1 MLTAV
6 GGFLL
11 HGVIFMNEKEL
22 YYFYFDESNRNG
34 NIKFKNGLPN
44 FWCKSEGVQRE
55 VNYYVGCY
63 LGWNASSLE
72 SALAEYQ
79 EFEKQS
85 KAVLF
90 PGADSECVELK
101 SQKIRANYEY
111 GLKTFTSKY
120 IKFYT
125 SLFDFLLKTDAIY
138 QLNII
143 APFEILMSDGLEFT
157 FKNPYSQKIIRGFR
171 YSITKFLQNYADNE
185 VMSYLEDFLSTND
198 AAKFK
203 TATISKLHS
212 VIEWGSGVERK
223 REEVAVLAVVL
234 EMLEECTIS
243 IKNYPIKFNY
253 MIDAYGFKATLLER
267 SIPSNCAIIQID
279 NEKDTKRAIESEF
292 KNVTEVDS
300 KNCAGVRICDIV
312 AGFVC
317 NMLKAITRAL
327 NPNESALDDKKA
339 NAQLCILS
347 KDWFDITE
355 EQFTLYKTIGNYL
368 AADELPHYTVTT
380 GKYADDVAMLFSL
393 LHYFKKFKDYE
404 NYKRRNLSKH
414 VKEFHSFSMQRLSA
428 SLFCL

>member
-1 MLTAV
+1 
-6 GGFLL
+6 
-11 HGVIFMNEKEL
+11 MNEKEL

-34 NIKFKNGLPN
+34 NIRFKNGLPN
-44 FWCKSEGVQRE
+44 FWHKSEGIQRE
-55 VNYYVGCY
+55 TNYYVGCY
-63 LGWNASSLE
+63 LGWSANNRE
-72 SALAEYQ
+72 SALTEYQ
-79 EFEKQS
+79 ELEKQS
-85 KAVLF
+85 KTLLF
-90 PGADSECVELK
+90 PGTDTELGELK
-101 SQKIRANYEY
+101 SQKIRANYKY

-125 SLFDFLLKTDAIY
+125 SLFNYLLETD
-138 QLNII
+138 
-143 APFEILMSDGLEFT
+143 APFETLMSDGLEFT
-157 FKNPYSQKIIRGFR
+157 FKKPHSQKIIRGFR

-185 VMSYLEDFLSTND
+185 VMSCLEDFLSTND

-212 VIEWGSGVERK
+212 VIEWGRGVERK
-223 REEVAVLAVVL
+223 SEEVAVLAVVL

-253 MIDAYGFKATLLER
+253 MIDALGFKATLLER
-267 SIPSNCAIIQID
+267 NIPSNCAIIQID
-279 NEKDTKRAIESEF
+279 NEKDTKKAIESEF

-300 KNCAGVRICDIV
+300 KNCTGVRICDIV

-327 NPNESALDDKKA
+327 NPNESALDDEKA

-355 EQFTLYKTIGNYL
+355 EQFALYKTIGNYL
-368 AADELPHYTVTT
+368 AADELPYYTVTT

-414 VKEFHSFSMQRLSA
+414 VKEFHSFSMQRMQI
-428 SLFCL
+428 SLCSL

>member
-1 MLTAV
+1 M
-6 GGFLL
+6 
-11 HGVIFMNEKEL
+11 GVTFMNEKEL

-34 NIKFKNGLPN
+34 NIRFKNGLPN
-44 FWCKSEGVQRE
+44 FWHKSEGIQRE
-55 VNYYVGCY
+55 TNYYVGCY
-63 LGWNASSLE
+63 LGWSANNRE
-72 SALAEYQ
+72 SALTEYQ
-79 EFEKQS
+79 ELEKQS
-85 KAVLF
+85 KTLLF
-90 PGADSECVELK
+90 PGTDTELGELK
-101 SQKIRANYEY
+101 SQKIRANYKY

-125 SLFDFLLKTDAIY
+125 SLFNYLLETDAIF

-157 FKNPYSQKIIRGFR
+157 FKKPHSQKIIREFR

-185 VMSYLEDFLSTND
+185 VMSCLEDFLSTND

-223 REEVAVLAVVL
+223 SEEVAVLAVML

-253 MIDAYGFKATLLER
+253 MIDALGFKATLLER
-267 SIPSNCAIIQID
+267 NIPSNCAIIQID
-279 NEKDTKRAIESEF
+279 NEKDTKKAIESEF

-300 KNCAGVRICDIV
+300 KDCTGVRICDIV

-317 NMLKAITRAL
+317 NMLKAIPRAL
-327 NPNESALDDKKA
+327 NPNESALDDEKA

-355 EQFTLYKTIGNYL
+355 EQFALYKTIGNYL
-368 AADELPHYTVTT
+368 AADELPYYTVTT

-414 VKEFHSFSMQRLSA
+414 VKEFHSFSMQRMQI
-428 SLFCL
+428 SLCDL

>member
-1 MLTAV
+1 M
-6 GGFLL
+6 L

-79 EFEKQS
+79 EFERQS

-157 FKNPYSQKIIRGFR
+157 FKKPYSQKIIRGFR

-203 TATISKLHS
+203 TATISKLHN

-223 REEVAVLAVVL
+223 SEEVAVLSVVL
-234 EMLEECTIS
+234 EMFEECTIS
-243 IKNYPIKFNY
+243 FKNYPIKFNY

-267 SIPSNCAIIQID
+267 NIPSNCAIIQID
-279 NEKDTKRAIESEF
+279 NEKDTKKAIESEF

-300 KNCAGVRICDIV
+300 KNCTGVRICDIV

-327 NPNESALDDKKA
+327 NPNESALDNEKA
-339 NAQLCILS
+339 NTQLCILS

-368 AADELPHYTVTT
+368 AADGLPHYTVTT

-414 VKEFHSFSMQRLSA
+414 VKEFHSFFMQRLSA